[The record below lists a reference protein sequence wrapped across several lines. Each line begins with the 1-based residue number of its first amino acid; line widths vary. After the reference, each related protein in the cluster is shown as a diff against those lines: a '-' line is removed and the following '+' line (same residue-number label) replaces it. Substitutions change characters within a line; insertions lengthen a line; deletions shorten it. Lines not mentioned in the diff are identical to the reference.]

1 MEILFDIFHI
11 HSNTYLIMHV
21 RLIHICKSK
30 IWQRSPNLVTHALKM
45 HSLTVSQVFESATD
59 NPAE

>member
-21 RLIHICKSK
+21 RLIHIFVKAKSD
-30 IWQRSPNLVTHALKM
+30 
-45 HSLTVSQVFESATD
+45 SARQTW
-59 NPAE
+59 